1 MNIAKR
7 FEILMNYNF
16 CRIFHLSR
24 INNLP
29 QIECINGKK
38 KKKNKLW
45 IIFETKALSPVIIIY
60 NFGCF
65 FDSIAFSFMDVSH
78 ECLVK

>member
-1 MNIAKR
+1 MHQWKR
-7 FEILMNYNF
+7 
-16 CRIFHLSR
+16 
-24 INNLP
+24 
-29 QIECINGKK
+29 
-38 KKKNKLW
+38 KKKNKLR
-45 IIFETKALSPVIIIY
+45 IIFETIALSPVIIIY